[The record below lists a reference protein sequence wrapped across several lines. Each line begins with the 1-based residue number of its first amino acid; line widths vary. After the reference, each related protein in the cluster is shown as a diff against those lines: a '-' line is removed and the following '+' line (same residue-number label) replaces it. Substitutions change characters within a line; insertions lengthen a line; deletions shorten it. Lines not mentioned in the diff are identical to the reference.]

1 MHLQQHRWTSRLSY
15 WMESDRKRQI
25 SYDRAYMWNEKK
37 VQVNLSAKQS
47 YRCRKQTNVYQGI
60 QEGGINWEIRS
71 DMYTA
76 LLIHTKQITNKDPLY
91 NTGGASK
98 VVLVVKN
105 LPANAGHVR
114 DTGLILGLG
123 RSPGGGTGR
132 PLQYSCL
139 ENRMGS
145 GAWWATAHVWSQW
158 VRHDWSNLA
167 HVHARIAQGTLLN
180 IVCWLIYRRRI

>member
-1 MHLQQHRWTSRLSY
+1 
-15 WMESDRKRQI
+15 
-25 SYDRAYMWNEKK
+25 MWNEKK

-60 QEGGINWEIRS
+60 REGGINWEIRS
-71 DMYTA
+71 DMYIA

-91 NTGGASK
+91 NTGRAST

-132 PLQYSCL
+132 PLSIL
-139 ENRMGS
+139 
-145 GAWWATAHVWSQW
+145 AW
-158 VRHDWSNLA
+158 
-167 HVHARIAQGTLLN
+167 RIAWIEKPGELQPMSDHKESDMTE
-180 IVCWLIYRRRI
+180 VT